1 MNLQPTTELEAV
13 NELLKAVGEVPV
25 DSLETIG
32 FTDAAIARDQIR
44 TTSRELQTRGWYFN
58 KDDDYAFTP
67 GADGIVV
74 LPQSVISIRP
84 ARSESRRITP
94 RAGKLYNADASTFVF
109 SPDAPPV
116 VNVTW
121 LFPFEELPESARRY
135 ITVHAATVFQTS
147 QLGSDQLFTFT
158 REHEKAAAD
167 SLQREEREYEEPGNF
182 FNDSNDVLEIW
193 QR

>member
-25 DSLETIG
+25 DSLETIA

-58 KDDDYAFTP
+58 KDEDYAFNP
-67 GADGIVV
+67 GADGLVV
-74 LPQSVISIRP
+74 LPQNVISIRP
-84 ARSESRRITP
+84 SSAEGRRITP
-94 RAGKLYNADASTFVF
+94 RSGKLYNADERSFVF
-109 SPDAPPV
+109 DPDAPPV

-135 ITVHAATVFQTS
+135 ITVHAATVFQTG
-147 QLGSDQLFTFT
+147 QLGSDQLYVFTKD
-158 REHEKAAAD
+158 HEKAAEDA
-167 SLQREEREYEEPGNF
+167 LLREEREYEPAGNF